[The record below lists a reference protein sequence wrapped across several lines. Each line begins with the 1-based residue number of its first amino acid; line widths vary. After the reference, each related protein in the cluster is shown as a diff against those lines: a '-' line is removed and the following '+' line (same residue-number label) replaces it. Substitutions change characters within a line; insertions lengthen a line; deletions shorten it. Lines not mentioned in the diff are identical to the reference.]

1 MIVIAITQARMTSSR
16 LPGKILM
23 EIEGK
28 SLLEIHLGRISKCSK
43 LNDIVLATTDL
54 QTDDVTEKLGKDLG
68 YKVFRG
74 SENDVLDRFYQ
85 TAISLDNKPDYIV
98 RLTADC
104 PLIDSELV
112 DEIIEYTIR
121 KDLDYCSNCLDPKYP
136 DGQDVEVFKFE
147 SLQKAWEKAKLP
159 SEREHVTPYI
169 WKNSS
174 FMSGSLF
181 KSENYS
187 DYSEDYS
194 HIRMTVD
201 EDKDFQVVNQL
212 IKNLGINNTWLE
224 YANFLKRDNYTK
236 SLNSNFARNEGY
248 EKSIMKEINE

>member
-23 EIEGK
+23 KIEGK

-54 QTDDVTEKLGKDLG
+54 QTDNVTEKLGKDLG

-85 TAISLDNKPDYIV
+85 TAISLDNKPDYVV

-112 DEIIEYTIR
+112 DKIIEYTII

-136 DGQDVEVFKFE
+136 DGQDVEVFKFDC
-147 SLQKAWEKAKLP
+147 LKKAWEEATLL

-169 WKNSS
+169 WKNST
-174 FMSGSLF
+174 FKLGKIF

-187 DYSEDYS
+187 NTEKDYSN
-194 HIRMTVD
+194 IRMTVD
-201 EDKDFQVVNQL
+201 EEKDFEM
-212 IKNLGINNTWLE
+212 IKTLVENLGVEKKWQDYAEYIIENNLYEINENII
-224 YANFLKRDNYTK
+224 
-236 SLNSNFARNEGY
+236 RNEGFI
-248 EKSIMKEINE
+248 KSLKSD